1 MKRKLALFMI
11 LAMLISLVPM
21 NVFAAT
27 DNYVDK
33 TPTVKKD
40 STATVKVTVEAKT
53 GTTLGTESFK
63 LTLEKAEF
71 VTTPALVGVN
81 AALTN
86 DVSASEKIFA
96 LGGTDTEKASV
107 EFTYEA
113 TEVGD
118 VKVIVDGM
126 GGTVSSTTLVIG
138 KCVDGGTFAK
148 VADTV
153 TIGEVEKTLKTITI
167 EESASNT
174 LENNDVIKLR
184 LPKGFTWEIPTTV
197 GFYGGFTA
205 PVLGALD
212 SRDLL
217 ITVKDA
223 AALTAIGGIYVTGTI
238 VADSDANY
246 GDVNVSISGDNV
258 TDQTL
263 LVGTYS
269 DYAILAELDASDVPT
284 IYSGRFE
291 ENDSDFEVQQI
302 NISED
307 IAGSIL
313 QNRKIRIEFNEEV
326 TIMAVDFEKDVFN
339 GTAPT
344 VTTTDKSYIEFTYK
358 SPANSGAEEMNFTF
372 AVKVDADYAGDIT
385 ATVGGSALGNE
396 TELVAGKAVLPATIA
411 IAAKDVKLGLQKQAM
426 GDITITEPDGGV
438 WTDGEEI
445 VITFPEGI
453 VVDTTPDVK
462 VTKGDVEVDDPDA
475 DDNVITVKIDGES
488 DEASVITLTGGTVKL
503 ERNLAEGDYDAT
515 LSGKA
520 LNDDNDDVMDVVAF
534 RVITPAPGDTQAGET
549 VVFTIGS
556 NDYMIGA
563 VKMTSDVAPY
573 INENGRTMLPL
584 RALANALGV
593 TDSQIIW
600 SDAEHSVVIFKGDAT
615 LKVVIGQM
623 FFNKNGV
630 LVPMDT
636 KAVIMNS
643 RTFLPLRA
651 MGEALGATI
660 TWDEATR
667 TVTVN

>member
-27 DNYVDK
+27 DNYVDR

-40 STATVKVTVEAKT
+40 ETAQVKVSVEAKS
-53 GTTLGTESFK
+53 GTTLGTETFK
-63 LTLEKAEF
+63 LSLDKAEF
-71 VTTPALVGVN
+71 VTVDDQAGVS
-81 AALTN
+81 ATTT
-86 DVSASEKIFA
+86 DVSASEKIFT
-96 LGGTDTEKASV
+96 LTSPGTTASV
-107 EFTYEA
+107 TFTYEA
-113 TEVGD
+113 TSVGD
-118 VKVIVDGM
+118 VKVMIDGM

-153 TIGEVEKTLKTITI
+153 TVGESAKALKSITVEET
-167 EESASNT
+167 ASNT
-174 LENNDVIKLR
+174 LETGDVIKLR
-184 LPKGFTWEIPTTV
+184 LPKGFTWTATAGAPNS
-197 GFYGGFTA
+197 YGGFT
-205 PVLGALD
+205 VAL
-212 SRDLL
+212 SGLNTRDLL
-217 ITVKDA
+217 ATVTD
-223 AALTAIGGIYVTGTI
+223 TTDAIGGFYVTGTI
-238 VADSDANY
+238 LADSDDAKY
-246 GDVNVSISGDNV
+246 GDINVTVSGDNV

-269 DYAILAELDASDVPT
+269 DYAVVAELDAEDVPT
-284 IYSGRFE
+284 IISGRYE
-291 ENDSDFEVQQI
+291 ENDDDFELQQI
-302 NISED
+302 NITED
-307 IAGSIL
+307 IAGSL
-313 QNRKIRIEFNEEV
+313 LKNRKIRIEFNEEV
-326 TIMAVDFEKDVFN
+326 TIMDIVKFESENTLV
-339 GTAPT
+339 TEP
-344 VTTTDKSYIEFTYK
+344 TTTGKEYIEFSYDT
-358 SPANSGAEEMNFTF
+358 AGTATEELNFTF

-385 ATVGGSALGNE
+385 ATVNGTAIGHE
-396 TELVAGKAVLPATIA
+396 TELVAGKAVLAATMTVN
-411 IAAKDVKLGLQKQAM
+411 AKDVKLGLQKQAM

-445 VITFPEGI
+445 VITLPDGF

-475 DDNVITVKIDGES
+475 DDNVITIKIDSES

-520 LNDDNDDVMDVVAF
+520 LNEDEDDVMDAIAF

-556 NDYMIGA
+556 NDYMIGS

-630 LVPMDT
+630 MVPMDT
-636 KAVIMNS
+636 QAVIMNS